1 MKPNLDDK
9 RLQRAR
15 EAMTTEQQRAIAQEA
30 FIYGYPAVE
39 MYRTLYT
46 QALDTQSPN
55 FKAPMNQ
62 IGHTAQVFTPRDTAF
77 ITPNSDTPYSFLWM
91 DLRAEPLVLD
101 LPPIE
106 DDRYYSVQ
114 LIDLYTHNVAYLG
127 TRATGND
134 GGRHLVAGPG
144 WTGTVPAGI
153 DTVVRME
160 TSIAYAL
167 YRTQLFG
174 EADLARVR
182 AVQAGY
188 RVRTLS
194 DFLGGGPPPSV
205 SVIEWPRPPAGSL
218 DTPAL
223 FRYLSFLL
231 QFAPTSSS
239 EVALRG
245 RLDRLGIGAGLR
257 FDETRLDAETQAAL
271 QEGIADALVSYR
283 HFAQAELS
291 TSRVPS
297 AKIFGSRDHLGN
309 RYIRRYA
316 GAVLGIFGNS
326 AEEAVYLGYYVDSQG
341 QALDAS
347 AHRYELRFAPSQLPP
362 ADAFWSITLYDG
374 QTRLLVD
381 NPLQRYLIN
390 SRMLDA
396 LVRDADGGLTLRIQ
410 HQLPGHEAQAAN
422 WLPAPSGRF
431 NCVLRLYLPR
441 EELLH
446 GDWPQPPMIATPQE
460 ANP

>member
-1 MKPNLDDK
+1 MKPTLDDK
-9 RLQRAR
+9 RFQRDR
-15 EAMTTEQQRAIAQEA
+15 EAMTAEQQRATAQEA
-30 FIYGYPAVE
+30 FLYGYPAVE

-46 QALDTQSPN
+46 QALDARSQN
-55 FKAPMNQ
+55 FKAPMNR

-91 DLRAEPLVLD
+91 DLRTEPLVLE
-101 LPPIE
+101 LPAIE
-106 DDRYYSVQ
+106 DDRYYSIQ

-127 TRATGND
+127 TRATGNR

-153 DTVVRME
+153 DSVIRME
-160 TSIAYAL
+160 TGIAYAL

-194 DFLGGGPPPSV
+194 DFLGQNPPPSA
-205 SVIEWPRPPAGSL
+205 SMIEWPRPPAGSL

-231 QFAPTSSS
+231 QFAPTPPS
-239 EVALRG
+239 EVELRG
-245 RLDRLGIGAGLR
+245 RLERLGIGAGLNFDEGR
-257 FDETRLDAETQAAL
+257 FDVETQAAL
-271 QEGIADALVSYR
+271 QQGIADALLSYR
-283 HFAQAELS
+283 RFAQAELS
-291 TSRVPS
+291 ASRTPS

-309 RYIRRYA
+309 RYVRRYA

-326 AEEAVYLGYYVDSQG
+326 AEEAVYLGYYADAQG

-347 AHRYELRFAPSQLPP
+347 AYRYQLRFAPGQLPP

-410 HQLPGHEAQAAN
+410 HQQPEHDAQAAN
-422 WLPAPSGRF
+422 WLPAPAGRF

-446 GDWPQPPMIATPQE
+446 GDWAQPPMVAIPQE
-460 ANP
+460 TNP